1 MWAHPGKKLLFMGC
15 EFGQNEEWS
24 DGQGL
29 QWDLTQYGEH
39 KGISQTIAKLNT
51 QYRDIPALW
60 EKDTSP
66 EGFTWLVGADAASNI
81 LAFARWDESRRPLVC
96 ITNFSPTPHEHY
108 TLPMPLSGVW
118 REVINT
124 DEMALGGTGI
134 NNGEIVSEA
143 THANRVSLR
152 VPPLATIWLQQI

>member
-1 MWAHPGKKLLFMGC
+1 
-15 EFGQNEEWS
+15 
-24 DGQGL
+24 
-29 QWDLTQYGEH
+29 
-39 KGISQTIAKLNT
+39 
-51 QYRDIPALW
+51 
-60 EKDTSP
+60 
-66 EGFTWLVGADAASNI
+66 
-81 LAFARWDESRRPLVC
+81 
-96 ITNFSPTPHEHY
+96 
-108 TLPMPLSGVW
+108 MPLSGVW